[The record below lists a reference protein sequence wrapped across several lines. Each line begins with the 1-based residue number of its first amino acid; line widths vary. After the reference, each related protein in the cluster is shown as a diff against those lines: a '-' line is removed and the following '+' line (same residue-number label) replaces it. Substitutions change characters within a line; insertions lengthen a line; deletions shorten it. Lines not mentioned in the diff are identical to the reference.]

1 MVKTRKKLL
10 AVLGVISLVLLSTF
24 LLVGCNEEPSTQ
36 EPILS
41 LKTSFQTEYEIGEEL
56 NILGGQLL
64 YTDENGKETTVDIE
78 ESFVTGFDSSTLGEK
93 TMTVTYLGKSI
104 NVDYVINPEYANYNE
119 YYQAA
124 DDWGTYHYINFTNDG
139 KIQYINN
146 IEPEI
151 DTDLAIPFSV
161 TSKSV
166 QEGQWLVEAEIDNAP
181 SDSGY
186 TAKLKIIIENSSNL
200 SVTLISDTDIEVLTL
215 NFTNMNNVENPEY
228 VAYNTY
234 FMGADQFGTY
244 EYLYFTEDDKIQFIN
259 NTEPVINTDYAITFS
274 VISKVVEAEKWVIE
288 ANLDNP
294 PSYPGYTAKLRIVVE
309 DKDNISVTMISD
321 TDAEVL
327 TVNCTKVA

>member
-124 DDWGTYHYINFTNDG
+124 DD
-139 KIQYINN
+139 
-146 IEPEI
+146 
-151 DTDLAIPFSV
+151 
-161 TSKSV
+161 
-166 QEGQWLVEAEIDNAP
+166 
-181 SDSGY
+181 
-186 TAKLKIIIENSSNL
+186 
-200 SVTLISDTDIEVLTL
+200 
-215 NFTNMNNVENPEY
+215 
-228 VAYNTY
+228 
-234 FMGADQFGTY
+234 
-244 EYLYFTEDDKIQFIN
+244 
-259 NTEPVINTDYAITFS
+259 
-274 VISKVVEAEKWVIE
+274 
-288 ANLDNP
+288 
-294 PSYPGYTAKLRIVVE
+294 
-309 DKDNISVTMISD
+309 
-321 TDAEVL
+321 
-327 TVNCTKVA
+327 